1 MKGKRSWLLN
11 ADLWGDL
18 GFFLTRLRALS
29 PCESLALPGGFCLS
43 MGSNSASENWA
54 FFPGVSP
61 DEELTGAALRFFE
74 ERGVPFVWPVEAG
87 NTPEA
92 LVAAGLRERGRLV
105 VMSRSPEGLTRGGAG
120 VTFHPVSSRSEAR
133 RWAQA
138 AWRGFDGEGL
148 APCPF
153 QKVMEAIAEET
164 TCLRL
169 VTARLHGEDV
179 GTFLLAPGDQT
190 MGIYYF
196 AVLPEF
202 RRQGVAAEM
211 MSEAGRMALAA
222 GCHELVLQSTPA
234 GLPFY
239 RNAGFT
245 PRGEMALFSSSEDVF

>member
-1 MKGKRSWLLN
+1 MN

-43 MGSNSASENWA
+43 TGSNSASENWA

-74 ERGVPFVWPVEAG
+74 ERCVPFVWPVEAG
-87 NTPEA
+87 NTPSV
-92 LVAAGLRERGRLV
+92 LMAAGLRERGRLV
-105 VMSRSPEGLTRGGAG
+105 VMNRSPEGLTEGGAD
-120 VTFHPVSSRSEAR
+120 VTFHPVSSPEAAR

-148 APCPF
+148 APGPF
-153 QKVMEAIAEET
+153 QKLAEAMVGDASG
-164 TCLRL
+164 LQL
-169 VTARLHGEDV
+169 VLARIQGEDV
-179 GTFLLAPGDQT
+179 GTFLLALGDQT

-196 AVLPEF
+196 AVLPGF
-202 RRQGVAAEM
+202 RRRGVAASM
-211 MSEAGRMALAA
+211 MAEAGRMALAA

-245 PRGEMALFSSSEDVF
+245 PRGELALFSSSGDVF

>member
-1 MKGKRSWLLN
+1 MN

-43 MGSNSASENWA
+43 MGSDSASENWA

-74 ERGVPFVWPVEAG
+74 ERDLPFVWPVEAG

-105 VMSRSPEGLTRGGAG
+105 VMSRSPEGLAGGGAD
-120 VTFHPVSSRSEAR
+120 VTFHPVSSPEEAR

-138 AWRGFDGEGL
+138 AWRGFDGGCP
-148 APCPF
+148 APEPF
-153 QKVMEAIAEET
+153 QKLAEAMAEDASG
-164 TCLRL
+164 LRL
-169 VTARLHGEDV
+169 VTARLQGEDV

-196 AVLPEF
+196 AVLPGF

-211 MSEAGRMALAA
+211 MAEAGRVALAA

-245 PRGEMALFSSSEDVF
+245 PRGELALFSSSEDVF